1 MGPAVWPSGRL
12 QRPPAAHSQQS
23 QRSQSAQSAQSS
35 HSQHAVG
42 AHDNAL
48 SGRRGR
54 VFAAASPP
62 LPSLPASPPPRTS
75 TPPSRTTADE
85 SCASRRSDTSAGGDP
100 ALRAPIAP
108 PAAAKVHPSPAPSK
122 PPEHRRLDGSADVA
136 PSTAPNEFES
146 SSASA
151 RAAQSRF
158 LKACSQQPFYPNL
171 SPASATEL
179 AATAVAAE
187 KQEHLEAAALCPHNT
202 NLLTSPFRKTNHK
215 NKLASPQSGR
225 PSASRLWNPT
235 NSTPRT
241 STQQRQRR
249 KRRPSSPLPPSVP
262 LQHPALCALAETD
275 DPYDTAAGSYPLLT
289 LSEQRQSRHA
299 VSGRTTFL
307 VDGSSGSNNRRIS
320 LPHPIRTSADAEQ
333 ILSRH
338 ELAVS
343 NSPLASRSGGL
354 CADAASSPGP
364 SAKSKGKQKAIMAIT
379 EDTRR
384 SCSRDLERGP
394 DVDNAR
400 LSTISAAD
408 GIGASISSSNSSIM
422 GEDVQPD
429 AAEEWGPQHPCY
441 PHLNPHVPPESAEY
455 ATTRIIRVK
464 RDWLVAGDLA
474 PAFSNLYPEI
484 LDPAGVSEQEF
495 RRVVDKLNAELV
507 PIFNPYGWRNILD
520 AALGLVTGWLWDD
533 FGMTAA
539 KGRMNALE
547 AWMERWNGE
556 MEKTMAEEEGVL
568 APKLI
573 PLRQTGYMSLDIQI
587 PDPEIAPAPSSV
599 GPGDSR
605 TALPL
610 EPIPAT
616 PPET

>member
-23 QRSQSAQSAQSS
+23 QQSQRSQSAQFS

-48 SGRRGR
+48 SGRRSR

-62 LPSLPASPPPRTS
+62 LPLLPASPPPRAS

-85 SCASRRSDTSAGGDP
+85 SCAPRRSDTSASGDP
-100 ALRAPIAP
+100 VLRAPVAP
-108 PAAAKVHPSPAPSK
+108 PTAAKFYPSPAPSN

-136 PSTAPNEFES
+136 PSTAPNNELES

-151 RAAQSRF
+151 RAAQSRV
-158 LKACSQQPFYPNL
+158 LKASSQQPSYPNL
-171 SPASATEL
+171 SPASATER

-187 KQEHLEAAALCPHNT
+187 KQEHLEAAALRPHNT

-215 NKLASPQSGR
+215 TKIVSPRSGR

-241 STQQRQRR
+241 SAQQRQRR

-262 LQHPALCALAETD
+262 LQHPAFCALAETD

-320 LPHPIRTSADAEQ
+320 LPRPIRTSADAEQ

-338 ELAVS
+338 GLAAS

-364 SAKSKGKQKAIMAIT
+364 SAESKGKQKAIMAIT

-394 DVDNAR
+394 DVVNAR

-408 GIGASISSSNSSIM
+408 GIGASSITSSNSSIM

-441 PHLNPHVPPESAEY
+441 PHLNPHVPPESTEY
-455 ATTRIIRVK
+455 TTTRIIRVK

-474 PAFSNLYPEI
+474 PTFSNLYPEI

-507 PIFNPYGWRNILD
+507 PMFNPYGWRNMLD

-556 MEKTMAEEEGVL
+556 MEKTVAEEEGVL

-573 PLRQTGYMSLDIQI
+573 PLRQTGYMS
-587 PDPEIAPAPSSV
+587 
-599 GPGDSR
+599 
-605 TALPL
+605 
-610 EPIPAT
+610 
-616 PPET
+616 

>member
-23 QRSQSAQSAQSS
+23 QRSQSAQSS

-48 SGRRGR
+48 SGRRSR

-62 LPSLPASPPPRTS
+62 LPSLPASPPPRAS

-85 SCASRRSDTSAGGDP
+85 SCAPRRSDTSASGNP

-108 PAAAKVHPSPAPSK
+108 PTAAKVHPSPAPSN

-136 PSTAPNEFES
+136 PSTAPNNEPES
-146 SSASA
+146 SFASA
-151 RAAQSRF
+151 RAAQSRV
-158 LKACSQQPFYPNL
+158 LKASSQQPFYPNL
-171 SPASATEL
+171 SPASATER

-187 KQEHLEAAALCPHNT
+187 KQEHLEAAALRPHNT

-215 NKLASPQSGR
+215 TKIASPRSGR

-241 STQQRQRR
+241 SAQQRQRR

-262 LQHPALCALAETD
+262 LQHPAFCSLAETD

-320 LPHPIRTSADAEQ
+320 LPRPIRTSADAEQ

-338 ELAVS
+338 GLAVS

-364 SAKSKGKQKAIMAIT
+364 SAESKGKQKAIMAIT

-394 DVDNAR
+394 DVVNAR

-408 GIGASISSSNSSIM
+408 GIGASSISSSNSSIM
-422 GEDVQPD
+422 GEDVQPG

-441 PHLNPHVPPESAEY
+441 PHLNPHVPPESTEY

-474 PAFSNLYPEI
+474 PTFSNLYPEI

-539 KGRMNALE
+539 KGRMDALE

-599 GPGDSR
+599 GAGDSR

-610 EPIPAT
+610 EPTHAT